1 MPLISADQ
9 TFALSAVIMLIVAFG
24 LWAESRPWGQKLG
37 GPLLLLAISMGL
49 ANAGVIPHTAPVYDQ
64 IGGLLVP
71 MAIPLLIMRADFRT
85 IFSESGPMFLTF
97 LVAAGATFAG
107 ALAGAWLVDLGPL
120 EAQIAGTVTASYI
133 GGSLNFVATAEA
145 VGIRDSS
152 IYVAGLSADAV
163 GAVFFLIMLML
174 MPAFRFVRNA
184 LPSKFI
190 GEEGVNEAARAAGEA
205 AAADA
210 SAAAPFHLGQ
220 IANGLAVSL
229 VVCAASAALTSL
241 LGIESLFILVVTAL
255 SVLLANFAKPIVRR
269 VSSEFEVGTLLMYI
283 FFVAIG
289 AGANLGDVLDSALP
303 ILLFIVV
310 MVLVHLL
317 LMVTVGRL
325 LKLDLAEV
333 MIASNACILG
343 PAPAAALAASK
354 GWRPLVTPGI
364 LVGLFGYAIATFIGV
379 GLTALLNY

>member
-9 TFALSAVIMLIVAFG
+9 TFALSAIIMLTVAFG
-24 LWAESRPWGQKLG
+24 LWAESRPWGQKVG
-37 GPLLLLAISMGL
+37 GPLLLLAISMAL
-49 ANAGVIPHTAPVYDQ
+49 ANAGVIPHSAPVYDQ

-71 MAIPLLIMRADFRT
+71 MAIPLLIMRADFKT
-85 IFSESGPMFLTF
+85 IFTESGPMFVTF
-97 LVAAGATFAG
+97 LVATGATFAG
-107 ALAGAWLVDLGPL
+107 ALVGVWLVDMGPL
-120 EAQIAGTVTASYI
+120 EAQIAGTITSSYI

-163 GAVFFLIMLML
+163 GAVFFLAALML
-174 MPAFRFVRNA
+174 MPAIRLVRES

-190 GEEGVNEAARAAGEA
+190 GAAGQ
-205 AAADA
+205 
-210 SAAAPFHLGQ
+210 APQSVKGLAEQAPAPPFDLRQ
-220 IANGLAVSL
+220 AANGLALSL
-229 VVCAASAALTSL
+229 TVCALSAALTSL
-241 LGIESLFILVVTAL
+241 LQLESLFILVVTAL
-255 SVLLANFAKPIVRR
+255 SVLVANFAKPIVRQ
-269 VSSEFEVGTLLMYI
+269 VSSEFELGTLLMYI

-289 AGANLGDVLDSALP
+289 AGADLGDVLGSALP
-303 ILLFIVV
+303 ILMFIGV
-310 MVLVHLL
+310 MVAVHLL
-317 LMVTVGRL
+317 LMVAVGRL

-379 GLTALLNY
+379 GLTALLNHS